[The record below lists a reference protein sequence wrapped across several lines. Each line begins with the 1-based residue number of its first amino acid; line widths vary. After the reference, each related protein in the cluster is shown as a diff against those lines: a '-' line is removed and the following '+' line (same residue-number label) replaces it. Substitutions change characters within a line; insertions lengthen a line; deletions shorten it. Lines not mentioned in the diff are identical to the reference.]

1 MTTDEAIRVI
11 ESPRSDRDAM
21 DRAFGVLGTSDEP
34 VPAGNWRARGLPEGA
49 TWREY
54 FHPRPAH
61 AHWSLFASRTG
72 PSRSGQ
78 SAR

>member
-11 ESPRSDRDAM
+11 ESPRSDRDEM
-21 DRAFGVLGTSDEP
+21 DRAFAVLGSSNEP

-54 FHPRPAH
+54 FHPRPARPR
-61 AHWSLFASRTG
+61 WSLFASWTG
-72 PSRSGQ
+72 VSRSGH
-78 SAR
+78 SAQ